1 MSSQLAKLISLR
13 RTCKEDPGCA
23 TQPNIMPHSGGRTEG
38 SSGKLARIDQTL
50 TACGP
55 GREQARANTPI

>member
-38 SSGKLARIDQTL
+38 FIRKARPDRPDA
-50 TACGP
+50 TAFGP